1 MVVWTTHTH
10 TYLRKIKRQTPHKNN
25 NKNKKH
31 VCGKEI
37 YREEEGKDCSN

>member
-10 TYLRKIKRQTPHKNN
+10 ISKENQKANPHKNN